1 MKRKKWSAPRVASTQ
16 KPLDLMQK
24 VLVLFLAMLPFYLL
38 LFYKRKPCIFL
49 VATLGPR
56 ALITQEQ
63 HVLVDWQ
70 GRLVGRDGARHR
82 HLAADRGSS
91 NERRRGY
98 QVNTLY
104 THSKRHGPRK
114 KNKISCSLV
123 HLINYFFPWDGWLTY
138 SNGVLKA
145 MCWRELEWSEYGTDL
160 GRHCTCA
167 GAITSEV
174 IKSMIYIAY
183 TTRRCVCISLLLLV
197 RWTMWNALQKQASC
211 QARGT
216 GRTG

>member
-1 MKRKKWSAPRVASTQ
+1 MVGAARSFHAETPRSDAKGPGALSCDASF
-16 KPLDLMQK
+16 LSSS
-24 VLVLFLAMLPFYLL
+24 VLQAKALHFPRGDTWTEGSDNPRAARARGLTGSS
-38 LFYKRKPCIFL
+38 R
-49 VATLGPR
+49 GPR
-56 ALITQEQ
+56 RGTTPPSRR
-63 HVLVDWQ
+63 WS
-70 GRLVGRDGARHR
+70 
-82 HLAADRGSS
+82 RGSS

-123 HLINYFFPWDGWLTY
+123 HLINYFSPWYGWLTY